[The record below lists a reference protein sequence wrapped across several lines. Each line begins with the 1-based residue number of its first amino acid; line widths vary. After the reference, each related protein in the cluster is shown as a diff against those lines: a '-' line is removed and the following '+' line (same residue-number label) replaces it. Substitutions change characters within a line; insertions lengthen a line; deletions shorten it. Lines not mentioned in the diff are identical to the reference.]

1 MSSDEHYDPRAVQD
15 KWQARWAELDPFA
28 ADEKDTGTE
37 RRYALDMFPYPS
49 GDLHMGHA
57 EAFAIGDVPARY
69 WLQRGYNVMHPIGWD
84 SFGLPA
90 ENAAIMRDSHP
101 AEWTYANIETQ
112 AASFHRYAP
121 SFDWSR
127 RLHTSDPEYY
137 KWTQW
142 LFLRFYERGLAYRKG
157 GHVNWCPKDQT
168 VLANEQVVGGHCE
181 RCGALVEK
189 RVLTQ
194 WYFKITDY
202 ADRLLDDMAQLEGK
216 WPERVLLMQ
225 RNWIGRSTGA
235 DVDFVI
241 EGRDEPVTV
250 YTTRPDTLFGATFM
264 VVAADAALA
273 EEICHPDHRAEFEA
287 YREGVSRESEI
298 ERLSTEREKT
308 GVFLGRYA
316 VNPVNGER
324 LPVWAS
330 DYVLAEY
337 GHGAIMAVPAHDQ
350 RDLDFAL
357 KFGLPVRVVVETG
370 LPDPAETGVATPGD
384 GAIVNS
390 GPIDGL
396 TKADGIARITEI
408 LAERGTGRASV
419 NFRLRDWLVSRQRFW
434 GCPIPIVHCESCGEV
449 PVPDEQLPV
458 ALPEGLRGADL
469 APKGTSPLAAA
480 SDWVNTECPKCG
492 GAATRDTDTMDTFV
506 DSSWYYF
513 RYCSP
518 GYEHGPFDVEQV
530 RRWMPVDQ
538 YTGGVE
544 HAILHLLYSRFFTKV
559 LYDMGM
565 VDFTEPFT
573 RLLNQGQVINQG
585 KAMSKSLG
593 NGVDLGEQI
602 GEFGV
607 DVVRLAILFSGPP
620 EDDIDWADVSPHG
633 MSKFLSRVH
642 RIATEVTS
650 PVDADVT
657 TGDTALRRVTAH
669 TVDEATTL
677 VETERFNVAIAR
689 IMELV
694 TATRKAIDSGPG
706 AADPAVREAA
716 ETIAIL
722 LSLFAPYT
730 ADEAWELLGRTAPV
744 IRAGWPTAD
753 PALLVEE
760 SVTCVV
766 QVAGK
771 VRDRLE
777 VPPAIAD
784 EELERKALASPKIQ
798 DALAGAEIAKIIVRA
813 PKIVNIVP
821 KR

>member
-1 MSSDEHYDPRAVQD
+1 
-15 KWQARWAELDPFA
+15 
-28 ADEKDTGTE
+28 
-37 RRYALDMFPYPS
+37 
-49 GDLHMGHA
+49 
-57 EAFAIGDVPARY
+57 
-69 WLQRGYNVMHPIGWD
+69 
-84 SFGLPA
+84 
-90 ENAAIMRDSHP
+90 
-101 AEWTYANIETQ
+101 
-112 AASFHRYAP
+112 
-121 SFDWSR
+121 
-127 RLHTSDPEYY
+127 
-137 KWTQW
+137 
-142 LFLRFYERGLAYRKG
+142 
-157 GHVNWCPKDQT
+157 
-168 VLANEQVVGGHCE
+168 
-181 RCGALVEK
+181 
-189 RVLTQ
+189 
-194 WYFKITDY
+194 
-202 ADRLLDDMAQLEGK
+202 
-216 WPERVLLMQ
+216 
-225 RNWIGRSTGA
+225 
-235 DVDFVI
+235 
-241 EGRDEPVTV
+241 
-250 YTTRPDTLFGATFM
+250 
-264 VVAADAALA
+264 
-273 EEICHPDHRAEFEA
+273 
-287 YREGVSRESEI
+287 
-298 ERLSTEREKT
+298 
-308 GVFLGRYA
+308 
-316 VNPVNGER
+316 
-324 LPVWAS
+324 
-330 DYVLAEY
+330 
-337 GHGAIMAVPAHDQ
+337 
-350 RDLDFAL
+350 
-357 KFGLPVRVVVETG
+357 VETG
-370 LPDPAETGVATPGD
+370 LPDPAETGTATPGD
-384 GAIVNS
+384 GRLVNS
-390 GPIDGL
+390 GPIDGMG
-396 TKADGIARITEI
+396 KADGIAKIIEV
-408 LAERGTGRASV
+408 LDERGTGRASV

-434 GCPIPIVHCESCGEV
+434 GCPIPIVHCEACGEV

-458 ALPEGLRGADL
+458 RLPEGLRGADL

-492 GAATRDTDTMDTFV
+492 GAAKRDTDTMDTFV

-518 GYEHGPFDVEQV
+518 GYEDGPFDIEQV

-565 VDFTEPFT
+565 VEFTEPFR

-585 KAMSKSLG
+585 KAMSKTLG

-620 EDDIDWADVSPHG
+620 EEDIVWADVSPHG
-633 MSKFLSRVH
+633 MSKFLNRVH
-642 RIATEVTS
+642 RIATEVSS

-657 TGDTALRRVTAH
+657 TGDTALRRVTAR
-669 TVDEATTL
+669 TVDVATTL
-677 VETERFNVAIAR
+677 VETERFNVAFAR

-730 ADEAWELLGRTAPV
+730 ADEVWELLRRTAPV
-744 IRAGWPTAD
+744 IRAGWPSAD

-777 VPPAIAD
+777 VAPGISAA
-784 EELERKALASPKIQ
+784 ELERRALASAKIQ
-798 DALAGAEIAKIIVRA
+798 DALGGAEIVKIIVRA

>member
-1 MSSDEHYDPRAVQD
+1 MNDSYDPRAVQD
-15 KWQARWAELDPFA
+15 KWQARWAELEPFA
-28 ADEKDTGTE
+28 ADEKDTADE

-57 EAFAIGDVPARY
+57 EAFAIGDVVARY
-69 WLQRGYNVMHPIGWD
+69 WFQRGYNVLHPIGWD

-90 ENAAIMRDSHP
+90 ENAAIKRDSHP
-101 AEWTYANIETQ
+101 AEWTYANIDTQ
-112 AASFHRYAP
+112 AASFRRYAP
-121 SFDWSR
+121 SFDWTR

-181 RCGALVEK
+181 RCGTLVEK
-189 RVLTQ
+189 RLLTQ
-194 WYFKITDY
+194 WYFKITEY
-202 ADRLLDDMAQLEGK
+202 ADRLLDDMEQLEGK

-241 EGRDEPVTV
+241 EGRDAPVTV

-273 EEICHPDHRAEFEA
+273 EEICAPDQRAAFEA
-287 YREGVSRESEI
+287 YREEVSRESEI
-298 ERLSTEREKT
+298 ERLAAEREKT

-316 VNPVNGER
+316 VNPVDGER
-324 LPVWAS
+324 LPIWAS

-370 LPDPAETGVATPGD
+370 LPDPAETGIATPGD

-396 TKADGIARITEI
+396 TKADGIARITEV
-408 LAERGTGRASV
+408 LEERGTGRAAV

-434 GCPIPIVHCESCGEV
+434 GCPIPIIHCDACGEV
-449 PVPDEQLPV
+449 PVPDDQLPV
-458 ALPEGLRGADL
+458 RLPEGLRGADL

-480 SDWVNTECPKCG
+480 SDWVNVDCPKCG
-492 GAATRDTDTMDTFV
+492 GPAKRDTDTMDTFV
-506 DSSWYYF
+506 DSSWYFF

-518 GYEHGPFDVEQV
+518 GYDGGPFDVEQV

-559 LYDMGM
+559 LYDLGM
-565 VDFTEPFT
+565 VEFTEPF
-573 RLLNQGQVINQG
+573 RALLNQGQVTNQG
-585 KAMSKSLG
+585 KAMSKTLG

-602 GEFGV
+602 ADFGV

-642 RIATEVTS
+642 RIATEVAS
-650 PVDADVT
+650 PTGVDVT
-657 TGDTALRRVTAH
+657 TGDPALRRVTAR
-669 TVDEATTL
+669 TIDEATTL
-677 VETERFNVAIAR
+677 VETHRFNVAIAR

-716 ETIAIL
+716 ESMATM

-730 ADEAWELLGRTAPV
+730 ADETWELLGRTAPV
-744 IRAGWPTAD
+744 VRAGWPSAD
-753 PALLVEE
+753 PNLLVEE

-777 VPPAIAD
+777 VPPDVAEAD
-784 EELERKALASPKIQ
+784 LERLALASTKIQ

-821 KR
+821 QR